1 MPPYEPCHGYD
12 HTTHSWWQR
21 ELQSD
26 LAAAAAKIKRGG
38 DVLGK
43 NWGGKPLLAFLCII
57 DYSVLFFALF
67 CKCHSSN
74 RMSIPPAVVAWDL
87 LFLPTALYL
96 EGHSF
101 LFLSFHSCLAVLWL
115 LPKYEMKSIAFPSD
129 NLGGKGKAL
138 LLCGFLQFEGLM
150 HQELAEE
157 S

>member
-1 MPPYEPCHGYD
+1 
-12 HTTHSWWQR
+12 
-21 ELQSD
+21 
-26 LAAAAAKIKRGG
+26 
-38 DVLGK
+38 
-43 NWGGKPLLAFLCII
+43 
-57 DYSVLFFALF
+57 
-67 CKCHSSN
+67 
-74 RMSIPPAVVAWDL
+74 MSIPPAVVAWDL
-87 LFLPTALYL
+87 LFLPTTLYL

-115 LPKYEMKSIAFPSD
+115 LPKYEIKSNAFPSD